1 MMKLFSALLIL
12 LFSVVTHAEVVVI
25 VHPSNNNSFA
35 KDEVEALFMVKK
47 SSFADGSKASAYYL
61 SADDPVRHQF
71 DEKLLGKSSSQLKAY
86 WSKLVF
92 TGKGT
97 PPPELSNSS
106 EAVAKVAG
114 DVTAIA
120 YVDKTAVND
129 GVKVVYTLP

>member
-1 MMKLFSALLIL
+1 MMKSFSALLIL
-12 LFSVVTHAEVVVI
+12 LFSLSTYAEVVVI
-25 VHPSNNNSFA
+25 VHPSNNNSFT

-47 SSFADGSKASAYYL
+47 SIYADGSKASAYYL

-71 DEKLLGKSSSQLKAY
+71 DEKALNKSSSQLRAY

-97 PPPELSNSS
+97 PPPELGNSS

-114 DVTAIA
+114 DVNAIA
-120 YVDKTAVND
+120 YVDKAAVKD

>member
-12 LFSVVTHAEVVVI
+12 LFSVATYAEVVVI
-25 VHPSNNNSFA
+25 VHPSNNNSFT
-35 KDEVEALFMVKK
+35 KEEIESLFMVKK

-61 SADDPVRHQF
+61 SADDVARHQF
-71 DEKLLGKSSSQLKAY
+71 DEKVLGKSSSQLKAY

-106 EAVAKVAG
+106 DAVAKVAG
-114 DVTAIA
+114 DASAIA
-120 YVDKTAVND
+120 YVDKAAVKE
-129 GVKVVYTLP
+129 GVKVVFTLP